1 MTATD
6 RTDYL
11 LIVTETMLKIYKQ
24 LYFANLHKTNS
35 TWIGGRSP
43 TMAKE
48 ERYKLEITIPHHP
61 HRLPFN
67 PCLPPGLYYLLE
79 LYVLHDLKGVG
90 VISKGVNIETVRW

>member
-11 LIVTETMLKIYKQ
+11 LIVTETMLKKYKQ

-48 ERYKLEITIPHHP
+48 AKRKDTNWRSPFHTTLTSIPVS
-61 HRLPFN
+61 LQD
-67 PCLPPGLYYLLE
+67 CI
-79 LYVLHDLKGVG
+79 
-90 VISKGVNIETVRW
+90 IS

>member
-11 LIVTETMLKIYKQ
+11 LIVTETMLKKYKQ

-67 PCLPPGLYYLLE
+67 PCLLPGLYYLLE

-90 VISKGVNIETVRW
+90 VISKGGNIETVRW